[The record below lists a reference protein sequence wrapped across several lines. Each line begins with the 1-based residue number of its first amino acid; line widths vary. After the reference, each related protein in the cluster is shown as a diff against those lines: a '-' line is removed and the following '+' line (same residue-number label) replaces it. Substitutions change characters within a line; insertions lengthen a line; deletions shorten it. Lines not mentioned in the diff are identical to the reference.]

1 MKSNMRAVLS
11 VVAGLAGAA
20 PIISAPAFAADY
32 PTRPIQV
39 IVGFSAGGAMDATI
53 RTVAPTL
60 EKILGQ
66 PVVVINKPGAGGAVA
81 WTDVARSKPDGY
93 TLGSVNYPAIS
104 GVTASGGL
112 PFDPLTSFTFLGNVM
127 VDPGIIVVPAKS
139 PYKDMK
145 EVVAYLKDHPG
156 GLSYGATGSTSLDGL
171 TALAVASKA
180 NAKFRVVNFAGT
192 PEAVTAAL
200 GGHIDALG
208 LATSEVLPFLKDGSV
223 RVLGVGGTERSPLL
237 PDVPTFA
244 EQGFPLP
251 INASSRGLI
260 APAGT
265 DPAIIKKLQDA
276 VKQATQMPEY
286 VERAKQVSQNVTYST
301 PEDVKSTVATQ
312 IDFLKTS
319 LAK

>member
-1 MKSNMRAVLS
+1 MKTTMRVALAVA
-11 VVAGLAGAA
+11 AGLMASTAV
-20 PIISAPAFAADY
+20 FAAEY
-32 PTRPIQV
+32 PDRPIQV

-60 EKILGQ
+60 EKILGK

-81 WTDVARSKPDGY
+81 WTDVVRSKPDGY

-112 PFDPLTSFTFLGNVM
+112 QFDPLKEFVFLGNVL

-139 PYKDMK
+139 PYKTLGD
-145 EVVAYLKDHPG
+145 VVAYLKEHPG

-171 TALAVASKA
+171 TALAMSEKA
-180 NAKFRVVNFAGT
+180 GAKFRVVNFAGT
-192 PEAVTAAL
+192 PEAITAAL

-208 LATSEVLPFLKDGSV
+208 IATSEVLPFMKDGSI
-223 RVLGVGGTERSPLL
+223 RILGVGGTARNPLI

-244 EQGFPLP
+244 EQGFPIP
-251 INASSRGLI
+251 INASSRGFV

-265 DPAIIKKLQDA
+265 DPAIVKKLQDA
-276 VKQATQMPEY
+276 IKAATQDQEY
-286 VERAKQVSQNVTYST
+286 LDRAKQVSQSITYST
-301 PEDVKSTVATQ
+301 PEQVQAEVTKQ
-312 IDFLKTS
+312 IDFLRAS
-319 LAK
+319 LPK